1 MNQPF
6 GAFSLTSFRSQTSA
20 VSSAVRAAM
29 AAVLYVM
36 LMEPGAAAS
45 DHRDTLDREIAAS
58 DTTDEQVAVPF
69 DVHVGDQEIY
79 DDNLFRLP
87 TSVASVTTVVGPGA
101 SRQDHINSS
110 SVGLEDQWTVGRQI
124 INLNLSADENRF
136 ARNTDLDNVSSSD
149 KVLWTWRFGPQLTGE
164 VGADYLRFLPDF
176 VNTNYYHLDIYQR
189 SEFFQT
195 LRYQVGPHWGL
206 FGGLMESEMSLSA
219 DAAATNDSH
228 SKSAEVG
235 FDYAT
240 ALQNSFG
247 FAYRYTDNRAPNSS
261 TLNGVTFE
269 PDYREESER
278 VIFKYL
284 PTEKTLIDA
293 SAGYIDR
300 RYPSGAIGSFTGDI
314 WRVAF
319 QWQPTQKTEVVIEAW
334 RQLQAYLTSET
345 DYYVSKGV
353 SVAPVWRVSEK
364 INLSVEVSWDT
375 QDYIG
380 TSNEEAAILG
390 RRDKLT
396 GEQLIAAYNPIE
408 RLTVNFTVGESKRA
422 SNEQQFT
429 FDDKKASLGFSVKFR

>member
-1 MNQPF
+1 LNQPF

-110 SVGLEDQWTVGRQI
+110 S
-124 INLNLSADENRF
+124 
-136 ARNTDLDNVSSSD
+136 NVSSSD

>member
-110 SVGLEDQWTVGRQI
+110 S
-124 INLNLSADENRF
+124 
-136 ARNTDLDNVSSSD
+136 NVSSSD